1 TVRPSTRAKLWIVVG
16 SAGERDP
23 GKRGPIGEAAT
34 RLADVAVFTEED
46 PRGVPVEEILEE
58 MARGAGERDNLH
70 LIADRTEAITFAIH
84 DAAPEDTVVL
94 AGKGPEPTMQRG
106 ETLFAWN
113 EENEAMT
120 AIASRGR

>member
-1 TVRPSTRAKLWIVVG
+1 PSTKSQLWIVVG

-34 RLADVAVFTEED
+34 RFADIAVFTEED
-46 PRGVPVEEILEE
+46 PRSVPVQEILAQ
-58 MARGAGERDNLH
+58 MAEGAGDRENFH
-70 LIADRTEAITFAIH
+70 LIADRTEAIAFAIH
-84 DAAPEDTVVL
+84 TAAPEDTVVL